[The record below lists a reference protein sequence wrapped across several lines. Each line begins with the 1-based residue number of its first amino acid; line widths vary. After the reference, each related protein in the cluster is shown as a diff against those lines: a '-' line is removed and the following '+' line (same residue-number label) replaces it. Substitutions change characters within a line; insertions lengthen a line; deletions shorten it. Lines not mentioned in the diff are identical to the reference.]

1 MEQGVTIFKTSGNDN
16 EYIIR
21 DKSGINIGRFEI
33 IDLDEINKR
42 CNINFKFYRK
52 KDNDL
57 LNETLRLILRVLYK
71 NPKINKVNIFMPDD
85 INLSV
90 FLDIGFSLEGIFIDN
105 LYIQGELANEISM
118 GITRKEYNS
127 GSCLNLLKLEGK
139 KITLK
144 ILMPNDDDDMLDFY
158 IRNKKHLENFEPNR
172 DNIFYTKQVQHNI
185 LTESYRQYL
194 NGSALDFGIY
204 KNEKL
209 IGKIRLSN
217 IVYGIFKSGI
227 IGYSIDK
234 DEQGKGYMKDAVST
248 LTKYAFE
255 ELDLHRVEAS
265 TLTDNEKSKRVLLG
279 CGFKMLGVNEDYLYI
294 NGKWQDHI
302 TFYKIK

>member
-1 MEQGVTIFKTSGNDN
+1 
-16 EYIIR
+16 
-21 DKSGINIGRFEI
+21 
-33 IDLDEINKR
+33 
-42 CNINFKFYRK
+42 
-52 KDNDL
+52 
-57 LNETLRLILRVLYK
+57 
-71 NPKINKVNIFMPDD
+71 MPDD

-204 KNEKL
+204 KNETL